1 MKKSLLALAALC
13 AFAGAASAQSS
24 VTLFGVVDVNARQVK
39 NGDTKQTQMGTD
51 GLSSSRLGF
60 RGVED
65 LGGGLKAGFWLESAV
80 SADAGTANATRFW
93 HRRATVSLM
102 GSFGEVRLGR
112 QLDPSYTAWGSYDTF
127 NTNGLGDL
135 GALVTAPGTSSA
147 TYDTKVRI
155 DNGVNYILPSNLG
168 GFYGEVAVAPGEGT
182 AGKKYIGT
190 RLGYAAG
197 PVDVSL
203 GYGQTDASLTT
214 DDKQKVLSLGA
225 SYDLKVVKLFGVV
238 VQNKFLSQKQR
249 VSHVG
254 VIVPVSAAGKFRV
267 SFANSNLSGSTTAGA
282 SVDANDAN
290 QFALG
295 YIHSLSKRTELYT
308 TYAQIKNKGAST
320 LAVGSISGYTVK
332 AGDKSRGLEF
342 GVKHSF

>member
-39 NGDTKQTQMGTD
+39 NGDTKQTQLGTD

-65 LGGGLKAGFWLESAV
+65 LGGGLKAGFWLESQV
-80 SADAGTANATRFW
+80 QADGGTANATRFW

-112 QLDPSYTAWGSYDTF
+112 QLDPSYNAWGAYDTF
-127 NTNGLGDL
+127 NTNGLADL
-135 GALVTAPGTSSA
+135 GSLVSVLGSGA
-147 TYDTKVRI
+147 DTKSRI

-168 GFYGEVAVAPGEGT
+168 GFYGEVAAAPGEGT

-203 GYGQTDASLTT
+203 GYGQTDASLST
-214 DDKQKVLSLGA
+214 DDKLKVLSLAA
-225 SYDLKVVKLFGVV
+225 SYDLKVVKLFGAV
-238 VQNKFLSQKQR
+238 VQSKYLSQKQR

-254 VIVPVSAAGKFRV
+254 VIVPVSTAGKFRV
-267 SFANSNLSGSTTAGA
+267 SFANSNLSGTSTTGA

-308 TYAQIKNKGAST
+308 TYAQIKNKGSSALSVAT
-320 LAVGSISGYTVK
+320 VNGYTIK